1 MNKLLLVL
9 LALTSIACAT
19 LRPALRNCTARAGCI
34 NGKQF

>member
-9 LALTSIACAT
+9 LALTTIACAT
-19 LRPALRNCTARAGCI
+19 LRPTLRNCTARTGCL